1 MLLLS
6 PLFKVFNNDILIGGG
21 VKISKPPITITTNYR
36 ASSELRVNNKVVV
49 TYDNATPDRYGVEIT
64 DITLVQHDET
74 QVDVSIVGYDN
85 FVNNVNV
92 DTSSSLKCSV
102 VAIRQDH
109 ENTKY
114 NLNQRPTIMLLE
126 SLGKEVPLS
135 LLGSTLVHP
144 VRSTGVRNDANDN
157 RSVVNQSRIF
167 RETSFKQSIESH
179 SHNHDEYVDVATKQT
194 FPIYGPHKYDVIVIL
209 NDKNIT
215 FASIKRSLFVHGV
228 YDVMVEPARTG
239 GVRTGVNLNDSVRV
253 TWKLSTGNELVPET
267 SIVELRD
274 NDGNLLVTV
283 PPATTADGTVV
294 VAMSSLLTGSYR
306 GTVRGYVQYKHVHWS
321 PLNYSNVIVFETSN
335 EPTTVEFFVSND
347 EKKHG
352 SVGYD
357 QLYIQ
362 LVTLDTITGSAN
374 ASLLERVVT
383 LRLYEDEAR
392 TIQRTT
398 VVFTRLYE
406 AHVVSNLET
415 ATAYYASY
423 DINDFLN
430 PVYSADVID
439 ARYSTRT
446 DPATLVAEDIDGP
459 EIELTLNVTGTS
471 FTARITD
478 ASYIVNVRYSLNADL
493 EMNRVTTYQQW
504 TNVNIEELSKEVVTH
519 QEIFV
524 FYKDDTNV
532 NPFLVSAAASDHNTT
547 SFKLFVESTDILNNK
562 TLQVRTI
569 LLN

>member
-1 MLLLS
+1 M
-6 PLFKVFNNDILIGGG
+6 
-21 VKISKPPITITTNYR
+21 
-36 ASSELRVNNKVVV
+36 
-49 TYDNATPDRYGVEIT
+49 
-64 DITLVQHDET
+64 
-74 QVDVSIVGYDN
+74 
-85 FVNNVNV
+85 
-92 DTSSSLKCSV
+92 
-102 VAIRQDH
+102 
-109 ENTKY
+109 
-114 NLNQRPTIMLLE
+114 
-126 SLGKEVPLS
+126 
-135 LLGSTLVHP
+135 
-144 VRSTGVRNDANDN
+144 
-157 RSVVNQSRIF
+157 F

-179 SHNHDEYVDVATKQT
+179 SNNHDEYVDVATKQT

-209 NDKNIT
+209 NDKNST
-215 FASIKRSLFVHGV
+215 FTSIKRSLFVHGV
-228 YDVMVEPARTG
+228 YDVLIEPARTD
-239 GVRTGVNLNDSVRV
+239 GVRTGVNLNDSVRL
-253 TWKLSTGNELVPET
+253 TWKLSTGNELPET
-267 SIVELRD
+267 IVIELRD

-283 PPATTADGTVV
+283 PPATADGVV
-294 VAMSSLLTGSYR
+294 VALSSLLEVGSYR

-335 EPTTVEFFVSND
+335 EPTTVEFLVSND
-347 EKKHG
+347 EKKH

-362 LVTLDTITGSAN
+362 LVTFEST
-374 ASLLERVVT
+374 SLLERVVT

-430 PVYSADVID
+430 PVYSADVTD
-439 ARYSTRT
+439 AQYSTRT
-446 DPATLVAEDIDGP
+446 DSVSLVAADTVGP
-459 EIELTLNVTGTS
+459 EIELTVVNVTS

-478 ASYIVNVRYSLNADL
+478 ASYIVNVRYSLNADM
-493 EMNRVTTYQQW
+493 EMDRVTTYQQW
-504 TNVNIEELSKEVVTH
+504 TNVNIEELSKEIVLTN

-532 NPFLVSAAASDHNTT
+532 NPFKLVNPFSNT

-562 TLQVRTI
+562 TLIVRTI
-569 LLN
+569 NEPF